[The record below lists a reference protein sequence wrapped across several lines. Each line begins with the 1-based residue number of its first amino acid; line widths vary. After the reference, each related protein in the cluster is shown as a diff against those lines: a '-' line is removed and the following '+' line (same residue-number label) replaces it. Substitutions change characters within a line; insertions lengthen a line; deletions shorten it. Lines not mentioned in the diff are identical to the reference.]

1 MILGSDFAL
10 LRIGGKRMGKQ
21 IYGYIRVSTVEQNI
35 DRQQIALA
43 AFGVSPENI
52 FVDKVSGKDFDR
64 PEWKRL
70 MKALRRDDLVVVK
83 SVDRLGRNYEE
94 MIEQWRLITK
104 KKQADIYVLDMPV
117 LDTRGKRDLMGT
129 LIADIVLVVMS
140 FFAQSEREA
149 IRQRQAEGIAAAR
162 AKGKHLGL
170 KPMEPPPEFP
180 QVREEWAQGKLS
192 ARKAAKKLGVSN
204 HTFAKWTKKTAGCE
218 GEPSRPTNKT

>member
-1 MILGSDFAL
+1 MN
-10 LRIGGKRMGKQ
+10 KK
-21 IYGYIRVSTVEQNI
+21 IYGYIRVSTIDQNI
-35 DRQQIALA
+35 DRQEIALKS
-43 AFGVSPENI
+43 FGVPPENVFI
-52 FVDKVSGKDFDR
+52 DKQSGKDFDR

-70 MKALRRDDLVVVK
+70 MKKLRSNDLLVVK
-83 SVDRLGRNYEE
+83 SMDRLGRNYEE
-94 MIEQWRLITK
+94 MTKMWRVITK
-104 KKQADIYVLDMPV
+104 QKQADIYVIDMPV

-162 AKGKHLGL
+162 AKGKQLGL

-192 ARKAAKKLGVSN
+192 ARQAAKRLGVCN
-204 HTFAKWTKKTAGCE
+204 HTFAKWAKKTAGSE
-218 GEPSRPTNKT
+218 GEPSLHSTKA

>member
-1 MILGSDFAL
+1 MN
-10 LRIGGKRMGKQ
+10 KK
-21 IYGYIRVSTVEQNI
+21 IYGYIRVSTIDQNT
-35 DRQQIALA
+35 DRQENALE
-43 AFGVSPENI
+43 AFGVPPENV
-52 FVDKVSGKDFDR
+52 FVDKQSGKDFER
-64 PEWKRL
+64 PAWKSL
-70 MKALRRDDLVVVK
+70 MKTLRHDDLIVVK

-94 MIEQWRLITK
+94 MIEQWRFITRT
-104 KKQADIYVLDMPV
+104 KQADIYVIDMPV

-218 GEPSRPTNKT
+218 GEPLRPPEKT

>member
-1 MILGSDFAL
+1 
-10 LRIGGKRMGKQ
+10 MGKQ
-21 IYGYIRVSTVEQNI
+21 IYGYIRVSTIEQNI

-43 AFGVSPENI
+43 TFGVPPENI

-70 MKALRRDDLVVVK
+70 MKALRHDDLVVVK

-104 KKQADIYVLDMPV
+104 QKQADIYVLDMPV
-117 LDTRGKRDLMGT
+117 LDTRGRRDLMST
-129 LIADIVLVVMS
+129 LIADIVLAVMS

-162 AKGKHLGL
+162 AKGKQLGL
-170 KPMEPPPEFP
+170 KPMEPPPEFQ

-192 ARKAAKKLGVSN
+192 ARQAAKRLGVCN
-204 HTFAKWTKKTAGCE
+204 HTFAKWAKKTAGSE
-218 GEPSRPTNKT
+218 GEPSFLAFLDTN

>member
-1 MILGSDFAL
+1 MN
-10 LRIGGKRMGKQ
+10 KK
-21 IYGYIRVSTVEQNI
+21 IYGYIRVSTIDQNT
-35 DRQQIALA
+35 DRQENALE
-43 AFGVSPENI
+43 AFGVPPENV
-52 FVDKVSGKDFDR
+52 FVDKQSGKDFER
-64 PEWKRL
+64 PAWKSL
-70 MKALRRDDLVVVK
+70 MKTLRHDDLIVVK

-94 MIEQWRLITK
+94 MIEQWRFITRT
-104 KKQADIYVLDMPV
+104 KQADIYVIDMPV

-218 GEPSRPTNKT
+218 GEPSSPVL